1 MQTNSNYSIGTKS
14 LQNIDPQFSNKVGK
28 SLHMAIRLFHHKI
41 VHYYSQN
48 LWHMFCLLKDLN
60 IYRSD
65 TSHFCRLNY
74 AGNRV
79 LDSNFEF

>member
-14 LQNIDPQFSNKVGK
+14 LQNIYSQFSNKVGK
-28 SLHMAIRLFHHKI
+28 SLHMAIRLFHRKI

-48 LWHMFCLLKDLN
+48 LLHMFCLLKDLN

-65 TSHFCRLNY
+65 TNHFCRLNY